1 MKIKDKEF
9 QILIS
14 SDQIEK
20 RVKEIAEQINEDYRD
35 KDPIFLAIL
44 NGSFMFASDLMKEI
58 NIPSRISFIKVAS
71 YYHTASTG
79 EVKKLIGLHEDITQ
93 RNIIIVEDIVDTG
106 FTLEKTLEE
115 VGTANPSS
123 IEVATVLLKPGALKR
138 EVDLKYVG
146 FEISNEF
153 VVGYG
158 LDYDGYG
165 RNASSIYQIK
175 N

>member
-9 QILIS
+9 EILIS

-20 RVKEIAEQINEDYRD
+20 RVKEIAQQINEAYRD

-58 NIPSRISFIKVAS
+58 TIPSRISFIKVAS

-93 RNIIIVEDIVDTG
+93 RNVIIIEDIVDTG
-106 FTLEKTLEE
+106 FTLEKTMEE

-123 IEVATVLLKPGALKR
+123 VEVATVLLKPEALQR

-146 FEISNEF
+146 FEIPNEF
-153 VVGYG
+153 VIGYG

-165 RNASSIYQIK
+165 RNYRDIYQIK

>member
-9 QILIS
+9 EILIS
-14 SDQIEK
+14 DDQIQK
-20 RVKEIAEQINEDYRD
+20 RVKEIADQINDEYHD

-58 NIPSRISFIKVAS
+58 DIPSRISFIKVAS

-93 RNIIIVEDIVDTG
+93 RNVIIVEDIVDTG
-106 FTLEKTLEE
+106 FTLEKTMEE

-123 IEVATVLLKPGALKR
+123 VEVATVLLKPDALKR

-146 FEISNEF
+146 FEIPDDF
-153 VVGYG
+153 VIGYG

-165 RNASSIYQIK
+165 RNYRDIYQIK
-175 N
+175 S

>member
-1 MKIKDKEF
+1 MTIKDKEF
-9 QILIS
+9 QVLIS
-14 SDQIEK
+14 SDQIER
-20 RVKEIAEQINEDYRD
+20 RVKEIAGQINEEYRE
-35 KDPIFLAIL
+35 KDPIFLAVL
-44 NGSFMFASDLMKEI
+44 NGSFMFAADLMKEV

-79 EVKKLIGLHEDITQ
+79 EVKKLIGLNEDITQ

-115 VGTANPSS
+115 VETANPSS
-123 IEVATVLLKPGALKR
+123 IEVATFLLKPDALKR
-138 EVDLKYVG
+138 PVDLKYVG

-153 VVGYG
+153 VIGYG

-165 RNASSIYQIK
+165 RNYGDIYQIES
-175 N
+175 